1 MIDKTTEYLS
11 GVINE
16 EVIPN
21 VNSDLSK
28 RCNSWLCNR
37 LLMYQELL
45 RLLCTYT

>member
-21 VNSDLSK
+21 VNSDLPK
-28 RCNSWLCNR
+28 LCDS
-37 LLMYQELL
+37 
-45 RLLCTYT
+45 